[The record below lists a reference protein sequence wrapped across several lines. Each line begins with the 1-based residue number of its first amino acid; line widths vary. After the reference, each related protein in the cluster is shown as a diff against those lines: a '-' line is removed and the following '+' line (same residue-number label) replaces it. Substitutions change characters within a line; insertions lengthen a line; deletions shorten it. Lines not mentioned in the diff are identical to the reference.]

1 MLCGMELSKVTLE
14 IFSKLEQKWL
24 SHCESGKKTTVLSID
39 GGGTGAVV
47 SAAALVHLEDQIQFK
62 TGNSHS
68 LIIDFFDV
76 VVGTGVGV
84 VFAAMLTADDGSG
97 RPLFS
102 AKDAV
107 TFVAEKQKQKLRNS
121 ATAMAAVTSTS
132 LASRL
137 STPKAAA
144 PSHSYSPTTQF
155 SGLRRSFSN
164 LDYSPQH
171 LFSPNLRISSL
182 RKPCRG
188 IVAMAGSGKFFVG
201 GNWKCNGTKDSI
213 SKLVSDLNSAKL
225 EADVDAVVAPPFV
238 YLDQV
243 KNSLTDRIEISA
255 QNSWVGK
262 GGAFTGEIRFICL
275 FLLITKKVQSCFTV
289 FKCFKQFSF
298 AFFLVP
304 LKILFLFA

>member
-155 SGLRRSFSN
+155 SGLRQSFSN

-201 GNWKCNGTKDSI
+201 GNWKCNGTKDST

>member
-1 MLCGMELSKVTLE
+1 MTLE

-144 PSHSYSPTTQF
+144 PSHSYSPHHPIFRPTPILLQPR
-155 SGLRRSFSN
+155 L
-164 LDYSPQH
+164 LSPASILSQ
-171 LFSPNLRISSL
+171 SPNLLSPQALQRHRRHGRL
-182 RKPCRG
+182 
-188 IVAMAGSGKFFVG
+188 
-201 GNWKCNGTKDSI
+201 WKILCWR
-213 SKLVSDLNSAKL
+213 KL
-225 EADVDAVVAPPFV
+225 EV
-238 YLDQV
+238 
-243 KNSLTDRIEISA
+243 
-255 QNSWVGK
+255 
-262 GGAFTGEIRFICL
+262 
-275 FLLITKKVQSCFTV
+275 
-289 FKCFKQFSF
+289 
-298 AFFLVP
+298 
-304 LKILFLFA
+304 